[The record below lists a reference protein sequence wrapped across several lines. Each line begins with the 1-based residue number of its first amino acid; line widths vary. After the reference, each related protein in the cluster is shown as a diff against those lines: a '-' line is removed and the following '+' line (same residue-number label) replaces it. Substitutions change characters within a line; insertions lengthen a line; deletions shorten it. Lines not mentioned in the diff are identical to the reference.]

1 MLSLSP
7 RPLLF
12 AVGSRR
18 PKRRSAAT
26 SPRSTVITS
35 SAFAVRDYL
44 KSDEHIEDIAR
55 RILGLVRP
63 GETLVVVSG
72 APLRGES
79 STAAATAEPFAQ
91 HTPGAECRVLKR
103 PLRQAAGHA
112 HP

>member
-72 APLRGES
+72 ALSAASLRRPPPPPS
-79 STAAATAEPFAQ
+79 PSPN
-91 HTPGAECRVLKR
+91 TPPAPSAEC
-103 PLRQAAGHA
+103 
-112 HP
+112 